1 MKLRRLDLVAW
12 GHFQGL
18 SIALREGALNVIY
31 GPNEAGKSTA
41 RRAVTA
47 LLYGVPRGT
56 PDAFALAKATDVR
69 IGGEVFD
76 EHRALA
82 FVRRGGVKNTVL
94 APSGEP
100 LPDEALASLRGG
112 VSEATFTSVFS
123 MDHDSLREGADAV
136 LRGGGE
142 LGESLAAAALGS
154 ARLSVAVRTLEERE
168 LELYN
173 SAPNAKK
180 SKLHEALRAHR
191 DQKLRLGAAE
201 SSPEAYAAQRTAL
214 AEMRA
219 AHAKAREGAELA
231 RSERQR
237 LEEIELA
244 RPVVLAKL
252 ALERELAE
260 LADVPALRKGLEAE
274 LATHLATRAQAETRL
289 ETVEHARLVARERAR
304 ARGDVP
310 AFYTEPSRR
319 ARAERDLATLRREV
333 VVAETREAR
342 RAELAKAADARRATL
357 GAARLALG
365 KLGEDEHAVREV
377 IGKRAAFVRLADEAR
392 AAKAAFDQASRKST
406 ELSQVAEAASTS
418 SGRAQALEAELSPL
432 ETALALEPRAV
443 LVLRE
448 TDAAARAVRALE
460 VELHVST
467 SALFDAPLGPE
478 RILALDLPSRESIE
492 VADRARTKLEAKL
505 EKLAQEAETIATR
518 VRTVR
523 VELAAQRTAFMPATD
538 TELAE
543 ARRARDVALD
553 ALRGE
558 KPGEASSTSF
568 DAVAGLVRE
577 ADALADRMRR
587 EADRVL
593 AFARLVE
600 EEESLVARAREIEL
614 EGTKAHEAIV
624 AAGADELARAKAAG
638 ARITSAREL
647 SSFRAKVEPLAE
659 RARDLAAKR
668 AALAAHESEAAVL
681 AQAFGRALEKSGRK
695 GLGALSLDEARA
707 KLLARRDEI
716 RTDIAVLR
724 AQEENDARKLE
735 ELRTSEAELRATRL
749 AYDEARAAA
758 RGPLELL
765 SLLPDAPGKE
775 VIERF
780 EALGALVRELDA
792 CADLARET
800 AALDAELTSFAA
812 EVARIEGDLAVV
824 GVDDGATFV
833 QRAHRLVAELAA
845 AQKVA
850 EEAKDADDA
859 EKELAREAE
868 TLTATLDASNR
879 RLRELYEA
887 AGATDETSFVSR
899 VRRAEH
905 KLDLETRLA
914 LREEEL
920 GRLARTCSKAELVA
934 KVTDGSVDTVRE
946 MAALDAEIER
956 LELEGRRAL
965 EDAARTEQ
973 GLAQYHTQDLGA
985 ASAAEDLEMGLA
997 EMEKLAESW
1006 LATRAA
1012 RRLVERKMRRYREEN
1027 QGPVL
1032 ERASRH
1038 FRTLTSNAYEAV
1050 TAELGRDDTVT
1061 LHAKRADGRSLDP
1074 SELSDGTRDQLYLAL
1089 RVASLERLGASGT
1102 RAPVIVDDALV
1113 HFDDDRARAALVVLA
1128 ELAKTHT
1135 VVFFTHHHRVVEL
1148 AESALTS
1155 DSLETVSLSK
1165 SRTS

>member
-1 MKLRRLDLVAW
+1 MKLRRIELVAW

-18 SIALREGALNVIY
+18 TIELREGALNVVY

-100 LPDEALASLRGG
+100 LADEGLASLRGG

-201 SSPEAYAAQRTAL
+201 SSPEAYAAQRNAL

-231 RSERQR
+231 RAERAR
-237 LEEIELA
+237 VEELELA

-252 ALERELAE
+252 ALEQELAT
-260 LADVPALRKGLEAE
+260 LADVPSLRKGLEAE

-289 ETVEHARLVARERAR
+289 ETVERARLAASERAR

-310 AFYTEPSRR
+310 AFYTDPARR
-319 ARAERDLATLRREV
+319 TRAERDLALLRREV

-342 RAELAKAADARRATL
+342 RSELDRATRARRLTL

-365 KLGEDEHAVREV
+365 KLGEDERTVRDV
-377 IGKRAAFVRLADEAR
+377 IGKRAAFVRLAEEAR
-392 AAKAAFDQASRKST
+392 AAKISLDQASRRSS

-418 SGRAQALEAELSPL
+418 SGRSRALEAELSPL

-443 LVLRE
+443 LLLRE
-448 TDAAARAVRALE
+448 TDAAVRAVRALE
-460 VELHVST
+460 VELHVAT
-467 SALFDAPLGPE
+467 AQLFESPLGPQE
-478 RILALDLPSRESIE
+478 ILALDLPSREGIE
-492 VADRARTKLEAKL
+492 LADRARAKLEAKL
-505 EKLAQEAETIATR
+505 EKLVQEGESTAAR
-518 VRTVR
+518 VRKVR
-523 VELAAQRTAFMPATD
+523 VELGAQRTAFMPATD
-538 TELAE
+538 TELGE
-543 ARRARDVALD
+543 ARRARDLAVETLGQTSSVEAIRAATGEVARLI
-553 ALRGE
+553 
-558 KPGEASSTSF
+558 
-568 DAVAGLVRE
+568 RE

-600 EEESLVARAREIEL
+600 EEESLVARAREL
-614 EGTKAHEAIV
+614 EVDGTKTHDAIV
-624 AAGADELARAKAAG
+624 AAGANELSRARSAG
-638 ARITSAREL
+638 ARVSSAHEL
-647 SSFRAKVEPLAE
+647 ASFRAKVEPLAE
-659 RARDLAAKR
+659 RARDLLAKR
-668 AALAAHESEAAVL
+668 AAVVAHEAEATVLSEAFV
-681 AQAFGRALEKSGRK
+681 RALEKSGQPRI
-695 GLGALSLDEARA
+695 GAVSLEEARA
-707 KLLARRDEI
+707 RLVARRDEI
-716 RTDIAVLR
+716 RTEIAVLR

-735 ELRTSEAELRATRL
+735 ELRAAEAELRAARH
-749 AYDEARAAA
+749 AHEEARAAA
-758 RGPLELL
+758 RSPLELL
-765 SLLPDAPGKE
+765 SLVPDAPGKE

-780 EALGALVRELDA
+780 EALASLVRELDA
-792 CADLARET
+792 VADLEREM
-800 AALDAELTSFAA
+800 AALDADLAAFAS
-812 EVARIEGDLAVV
+812 EVARTEEDLGEGPSN
-824 GVDDGATFV
+824 DDRSFV
-833 QRAHRLVAELAA
+833 QRAHRLIAKLAA
-845 AQKVA
+845 AQKLAA
-850 EEAKDADDA
+850 EANDDEAV
-859 EKELAREAE
+859 AREHALEAE
-868 TLTATLDASNR
+868 SLEATIDASNR
-879 RLRELYEA
+879 RLLALYEA
-887 AGATDETSFVSR
+887 SGATDETSFVSR
-899 VRRAEH
+899 VRRAEQ

-920 GRLARTCSKAELVA
+920 GRLARTCTKAELSA
-934 KVTDGSVDTVRE
+934 KVLDGSVDTVRE
-946 MAALDAEIER
+946 LAALDAEIER

-973 GLAQYHTQDLGA
+973 GLARYHTQDLGA
-985 ASAAEDLEMGLA
+985 ATAAEDLEMGLA
-997 EMEKLAESW
+997 EMETLAESW

-1032 ERASRH
+1032 ERATKH
-1038 FRTLTSNAYEAV
+1038 FRTLTSHAYEAV

-1061 LHAKRADGRSLDP
+1061 LHAKRADGKSLDP

-1089 RVASLERLGASGT
+1089 RVASLERLAASGT
-1102 RAPVIVDDALV
+1102 RAPVVIDDALV
-1113 HFDDDRARAALVVLA
+1113 HFDDERARAALVVLA

-1148 AESALTS
+1148 AESAL
-1155 DSLETVSLSK
+1155 DPASLSLVSLAKARSA
-1165 SRTS
+1165 